1 MVRIRVAGT
10 GMTAPKRLPHSAME
24 APQSAGAAAGIT
36 LTDAELA
43 RWRAE
48 LLDPDKWA
56 EILARFALTMKLA
69 VALTDVDGNVL
80 GDCHNPQ
87 PLWILVRSSA
97 AGGFGCPFCLAS
109 EGPCN
114 AVAAALAE
122 NKITFTRDRAGLTHM
137 TIPLT
142 LGNRHLGSLIAG
154 QVFAEYPQPLA
165 LQRVARD
172 FRVSSQVLWNL
183 AVHAVPLSHATLRL
197 YADLLQSLGEAFLG
211 QRYAAIL
218 NKERVEQD
226 QRYRLMIEASTDRA
240 LLTVDRAGRVTNWN
254 AGAER
259 LLGYKESEVRGRD
272 YALFF
277 TPEDARSGIPKREL
291 QRTEQDGWLKH
302 EGWQVRKDGTR
313 FFSETVMSRLD
324 IGAGEYGRLLHDVT
338 AQRNAAQAA
347 MQAQKLESIGVLA
360 GGIAHDFNN
369 LLTSILGNVS
379 LAMSSLPDDDPALP
393 NLQTAERSSLKA
405 AALVA
410 QLLAY
415 AGKSNVVV
423 SRFDLSVLI
432 AEILP
437 LIETSI
443 PKTVHLDLHLQP
455 GLPWIEADSIE
466 IEQIIMNLVING
478 AEAIGPLGGSVR
490 VTTGAVAR
498 ESRETNQPDI
508 VYLEVQDSG
517 CGMDEATQSRIF
529 DPFFTTKFTGRGLG
543 LAAVSGIVRRL
554 SGRVEVQTAP
564 GVGSTFRIALPS
576 VPRQSPELKVL
587 VKTDLHGTGL
597 ILVVDDDS
605 NVLNL
610 ARAILE
616 RYGYTVLIAENGKA
630 ALQVFRDN
638 AEKITAVLMDLTM
651 PVMGGGE
658 AFQLM
663 TQIRPEI
670 PIIISSGYGEAQ
682 VREQFTEALAGVIQ
696 KPYTVAELGR
706 KIEAILARKKTA
718 DSRKPGTTA
727 LGAA

>member
-1 MVRIRVAGT
+1 M
-10 GMTAPKRLPHSAME
+10 
-24 APQSAGAAAGIT
+24 
-36 LTDAELA
+36 
-43 RWRAE
+43 
-48 LLDPDKWA
+48 
-56 EILARFALTMKLA
+56 
-69 VALTDVDGNVL
+69 
-80 GDCHNPQ
+80 
-87 PLWILVRSSA
+87 
-97 AGGFGCPFCLAS
+97 
-109 EGPCN
+109 
-114 AVAAALAE
+114 
-122 NKITFTRDRAGLTHM
+122 
-137 TIPLT
+137 
-142 LGNRHLGSLIAG
+142 
-154 QVFAEYPQPLA
+154 
-165 LQRVARD
+165 
-172 FRVSSQVLWNL
+172 
-183 AVHAVPLSHATLRL
+183 
-197 YADLLQSLGEAFLG
+197 
-211 QRYAAIL
+211 
-218 NKERVEQD
+218 
-226 QRYRLMIEASTDRA
+226 
-240 LLTVDRAGRVTNWN
+240 
-254 AGAER
+254 
-259 LLGYKESEVRGRD
+259 
-272 YALFF
+272 
-277 TPEDARSGIPKREL
+277 
-291 QRTEQDGWLKH
+291 
-302 EGWQVRKDGTR
+302 
-313 FFSETVMSRLD
+313 
-324 IGAGEYGRLLHDVT
+324 LHDVT

-379 LAMSSLPDDDPALP
+379 LAMSSLADDDPALP

-443 PKTVHLDLHLQP
+443 PKTVQLDLHLQP

-466 IEQIIMNLVING
+466 IEQIVMNLVING
-478 AEAIGPLGGSVR
+478 AEAMGPQGGTVR

-706 KIEAILARKKTA
+706 KIEAILERKKTA

-727 LGAA
+727 LGVA

>member
-1 MVRIRVAGT
+1 MTSPKPLRANRLESGPRV
-10 GMTAPKRLPHSAME
+10 
-24 APQSAGAAAGIT
+24 GAAGGIAIN
-36 LTDAELA
+36 DDELA

-56 EILARFALTMKLA
+56 EILERFALTMNLA
-69 VALTDVDGNVL
+69 VALTDVDGNIL
-80 GDCHNPQ
+80 GPCHNPQ
-87 PLWILVRSSA
+87 PLWSLIRNA
-97 AGGFGCPFCLAS
+97 AEGGPGCAFCLAP
-109 EGPCN
+109 EVPCK
-114 AVAAALAE
+114 AVATALAANE
-122 NKITFTRDRAGLTHM
+122 VVFARDRAGLTHAA
-137 TIPLT
+137 IPLI
-142 LGNRHLGSLIAG
+142 LGNRQLAALMAG

-165 LQRVARD
+165 LQRAAKH
-172 FRVSSQVLWNL
+172 FQVSPQAVWNTG
-183 AVHAVPLSHATLRL
+183 VHALPLSHRTLRL
-197 YADLLQSLGEAFLG
+197 YAELLQSLGEAFLG

-226 QRYRLMIEASTDRA
+226 RRYRLMIEASTDRA
-240 LLTVDRAGRVTNWN
+240 LLTVDRTGRVTSWN

-259 LLGYKESEVRGRD
+259 LLGYKDSEVIGKD
-272 YALFF
+272 YSVFF
-277 TPEDARSGIPKREL
+277 IPEDARSGIPRREL
-291 QRTEQDGWLKH
+291 QRTQQDGWLKH
-302 EGWQVRKDGTR
+302 DGWQVRKDGTR

-324 IGAGEYGRLLHDVT
+324 AGVAGECGRLLHDVT
-338 AQRNAAQAA
+338 AERNAAQAA

-379 LAMSSLPDDDPALP
+379 LAMADMAADDPALP
-393 NLQTAERSSLKA
+393 NLETAERSSLKA

-423 SRFDLSVLI
+423 TRFDISVLI
-432 AEILP
+432 AELLP

-443 PKTVHLDLHLQP
+443 PKTVQLDLHLQP

-466 IEQIIMNLVING
+466 IEQIVMNLVING
-478 AEAIGPLGGSVR
+478 AEAIGPQGGSVR
-490 VTTGAVAR
+490 VKTGVAAR
-498 ESRETNQPDI
+498 EPREGNQPDI

-554 SGRVEVQTAP
+554 CGRVEVQTAP
-564 GVGSTFRIALPS
+564 GVGSTFRIALPA
-576 VPRQSPELKVL
+576 VARQAPAMKVL
-587 VKTDLHGTGL
+587 EKADLRGTGL
-597 ILVVDDDS
+597 ILVVDHDS

-663 TQIRPEI
+663 NQIRPEI

-696 KPYTVAELGR
+696 KPYTVAELGKR
-706 KIEAILARKKTA
+706 IEAILTRKKTA
-718 DSRKPGTTA
+718 DLQKPGGA
-727 LGAA
+727 VLGAG

>member
-1 MVRIRVAGT
+1 
-10 GMTAPKRLPHSAME
+10 MTALNPLPDNTIKT
-24 APQSAGAAAGIT
+24 PLYAGAAAGIT

-48 LLDPDKWA
+48 LLDPGKWT

-69 VALTDVDGNVL
+69 VALTDVDGNIL

-87 PLWILVRSSA
+87 PLWILVRNSA
-97 AGGFGCPFCLAS
+97 ESALGCPFCLAS
-109 EGPCN
+109 EEPCT
-114 AVAAALAE
+114 AVAASLSA
-122 NKITFTRDRAGLTHM
+122 NKITFTRDRAGLTHAA
-137 TIPLT
+137 IPLI

-172 FRVSSQVLWNL
+172 FRVSPQVLWNL

-226 QRYRLMIEASTDRA
+226 RRYRLMIEASTDRA
-240 LLTVDRAGRVTNWN
+240 LLTVDRAGRVTTWN

-259 LLGYKESEVRGRD
+259 LLGYKETEVIGRD
-272 YALFF
+272 YSLFF
-277 TPEDARSGIPKREL
+277 TPEDARSGLPKREL
-291 QRTEQDGWLKH
+291 QRTQQDGWLKQ
-302 EGWQVRKDGTR
+302 EGWQVRQDGTR

-324 IGAGEYGRLLHDVT
+324 AGVAGEYGRLLHDVT
-338 AQRNAAQAA
+338 AERNAAQAA

-379 LAMSSLPDDDPALP
+379 LAMADMAPDDPALP

-415 AGKSNVVV
+415 AGKSNSVVT
-423 SRFDLSVLI
+423 RFDLSVLI

-443 PKTVHLDLHLQP
+443 PKTVQLVLRLQP

-466 IEQIIMNLVING
+466 IEQIVMNLVING
-478 AEAIGPLGGSVR
+478 AEAIGPQGGSVR
-490 VTTGAVAR
+490 VTTGVVAR
-498 ESRETNQPDI
+498 ESLDANQPDI

-554 SGRVEVQTAP
+554 GGRVEVQTAP
-564 GVGSTFRIALPS
+564 GVGSTFRIALPAVS
-576 VPRQSPELKVL
+576 RGLPAPKIV
-587 VKTDLHGTGL
+587 VKADLRGTGL

-663 TQIRPEI
+663 NQIRPEI
-670 PIIISSGYGEAQ
+670 PVIISSGYGEAE

-706 KIEAILARKKTA
+706 KIETILARKKTA
-718 DSRKPGTTA
+718 DSQKPGATA